1 VAATSAARVA
11 PWQSREVEEMRERL
25 VPHGVAAAVTAVVL
39 APLALP
45 GYVLRYDMVFVPR
58 QPLSWDVIAPASA
71 LPRAVPQDAVV
82 ALATGLVP
90 GWLVQRLA
98 LVAILYLAAL
108 GAARLVPT
116 GRTSV
121 RVVAALGY
129 AWTPYLAERLL
140 IGQWGLL
147 VAYAALPWL
156 VDAAIGVRLGRPGA
170 LRRLL
175 LAAAASAITPTGG
188 LLALAAVAVLLPGR
202 YPGAG
207 RSTAT
212 ALGTALLIN
221 APWLVAG
228 AGSATGGRS
237 DPAGVVAFAARSEN
251 WAGPLGALAG
261 TGGIWNAQTTP
272 ASRGAALAPLGTALL
287 LLVAL
292 YGVPLL
298 RRRWPA
304 GVAGRL
310 GLLAVGSWLAA
321 ALGALPGG
329 VRLLGWLIA
338 TVPGA
343 GLVRDGQKLLVGYA
357 LALALAGALGAER
370 LADRLAERFDAY
382 TGRVL
387 LVGAALLPVAILPDL
402 AFGAIG
408 RLRPVSWPADWAA
421 VARQVNDRPGE
432 VISLPFQEYQR
443 YGWNRGQVV
452 IDPAPRY
459 LAAPVLIDDTLRVG
473 DLAVAGEDPR
483 AARVRELLAAGT
495 PLTAAGPRW
504 VLVQR
509 AAGPPPPTSSLA
521 GLRLVHAGPELTLYE
536 NPGWSPPAG
545 PSRPGVV
552 GMAHMIAGTV
562 VVVIGFSGAA
572 RARRRVVASRHA
584 SPAEGEGG

>member
-1 VAATSAARVA
+1 
-11 PWQSREVEEMRERL
+11 MRERL

-58 QPLSWDVIAPASA
+58 QPLTWDTIAPASA

-82 ALATGLVP
+82 ALASQLVP
-90 GWLVQRLA
+90 GWLLQRLV

-116 GRTSV
+116 DRVAV
-121 RVVAALGY
+121 RAVAALAY

-156 VDAAIGVRLGRPGA
+156 ARAVIGVRTGRPGA
-170 LRRLL
+170 LPRLL

-188 LLALAAVAVLLPGR
+188 VIALVATAVLLPGR
-202 YPGAG
+202 YAAAA
-207 RSTAT
+207 RTAAS
-212 ALGTALLIN
+212 ALGLIVLLN

-228 AGSATGGRS
+228 FASAGTGRS
-237 DPAGVVAFAARSEN
+237 DPAGVVAFSARAEN

-272 ASRGAALAPLGTALL
+272 ASRGVVLVPLITAALLA
-287 LLVAL
+287 VAVC
-292 YGVPLL
+292 GVPLL

-304 GVAGRL
+304 TVAARL
-310 GLLAVGSWLAA
+310 CLLAAGSWLAA

-329 VRLLGWLIA
+329 VDLLGWLIRV
-338 TVPGA
+338 VPGA
-343 GLVRDGQKLLVGYA
+343 GLVRDGQKLLIPYA
-357 LALALAGALGAER
+357 LALAVAVAVGAER
-370 LADRLAERFDAY
+370 LADRLTARFDPA

-387 LVGAALLPVAILPDL
+387 LVGAVLLPVAVLPDL
-402 AFGAIG
+402 AVGVAG
-408 RLRPVSWPADWAA
+408 RLRPVDWPADWTVVAGLVAA
-421 VARQVNDRPGE
+421 RPGE

-443 YGWNRGQVV
+443 HAWNDGRVV
-452 IDPAPRY
+452 IDPAPRH
-459 LAAPVLIDDTLRVG
+459 LAAPVLINDTLWVG
-473 DLAVAGEDPR
+473 PTAVAGEDP
-483 AARVRELLAAGT
+483 AAGRVRELLAGGA
-495 PLTAAGPRW
+495 PLAAAGPRW

-509 AAGPPPPTSSLA
+509 AAGPPVPPASLA
-521 GLRLVHAGPELTLYE
+521 GLLVVHEGPELTLYE
-536 NPGWSPPAG
+536 NPAWVPPVA
-545 PSRPGVV
+545 PTRPGVV
-552 GMAHMIAGTV
+552 GLAHLLAGMV
-562 VVVIGFSGAA
+562 VLGIGFSGAA
-572 RARRRVVASRHA
+572 RARYRVVASRHA